1 VLRAFIIMSA
11 INHSAPPRPYQAHEQ
26 PPVAS
31 TQSPGSAPPAS
42 MSGVANRIRT
52 LLREDN
58 IKSMLQ
64 NTGSPTTER
73 DIIEI
78 RTLLKDPDVQK
89 ALLQGPY
96 AETIR
101 AALSEVG
108 ALLKKDCINKMRA
121 ESDSGAAVQR
131 RADMQASMD
140 ANWFKTHTPN
150 FDGELDTVLDAV
162 FESRLSEINEKLKDR
177 TRQSSTERIS
187 NALTDIGTSLGQLSS
202 R

>member
-1 VLRAFIIMSA
+1 
-11 INHSAPPRPYQAHEQ
+11 
-26 PPVAS
+26 
-31 TQSPGSAPPAS
+31 

-64 NTGSPTTER
+64 NTGSPKTER

-78 RTLLKDPDVQK
+78 RALLKDPDVKK

-101 AALSEVG
+101 AALSDVG
-108 ALLKKDCINKMRA
+108 ALLNKDGINKMRA
-121 ESDSGAAVQR
+121 ESDSAAAVQR
-131 RADMQASMD
+131 RADMQAGMD

-150 FDGELDTVLDAV
+150 FDGELDTAFDAV
-162 FESRLSEINEKLKDR
+162 FASRLSEINEKIKDR
-177 TRQSSTERIS
+177 ARQSSSERIS